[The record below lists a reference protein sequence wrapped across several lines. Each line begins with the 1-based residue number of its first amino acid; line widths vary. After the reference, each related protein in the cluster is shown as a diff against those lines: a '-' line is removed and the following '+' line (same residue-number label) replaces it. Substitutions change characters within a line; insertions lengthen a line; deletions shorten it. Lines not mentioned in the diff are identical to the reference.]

1 MTGALSQTTR
11 EVIQVRPTGVRWR
24 VLWLMVVGSMVAYV
38 LRLNVSIAGEAM
50 IRDLLLTPVQ
60 FGLILSAF
68 AWGYGIFQVPGGLLG
83 EWLGP
88 RRALTLAI
96 AAWGLVTLGT
106 ALLPPAAAGASL
118 IVGVAM
124 VLRFLMGA
132 AQAPIFPVTSGCTVR
147 AWFPVSGWAMPN
159 AWMAVGATVGGVI
172 AGPFVAWLVIQV
184 GWRASFLVV
193 SPLAFVGAALWWWYT
208 RDDPATHPHVNEA
221 ELELIRSDAPP
232 PAPALDA
239 PGAWSAVLVQRD
251 VLLLTASYFCTNYV
265 FYLFFNWF
273 FFYLTEV
280 RQFSAQASGWF
291 TGLQW
296 GIGAMAAL
304 AGGMICERL
313 IRRWGVLAGTRA
325 TAVGGLVCCA
335 ALLVAGAA
343 AGHVLLAVLLLCLSF
358 GCVILVDTAYWVAAM
373 VAGGRHAAAATGLM
387 NTGGNVVGALGAVTV
402 PLVAG
407 AFGWFAAVAS
417 GAVFAL
423 VAAALWFAVR
433 LPSPQLAE
441 ELAAVEAGFP

>member
-1 MTGALSQTTR
+1 
-11 EVIQVRPTGVRWR
+11 
-24 VLWLMVVGSMVAYV
+24 
-38 LRLNVSIAGEAM
+38 
-50 IRDLLLTPVQ
+50 
-60 FGLILSAF
+60 
-68 AWGYGIFQVPGGLLG
+68 
-83 EWLGP
+83 
-88 RRALTLAI
+88 
-96 AAWGLVTLGT
+96 
-106 ALLPPAAAGASL
+106 
-118 IVGVAM
+118 
-124 VLRFLMGA
+124 
-132 AQAPIFPVTSGCTVR
+132 
-147 AWFPVSGWAMPN
+147 
-159 AWMAVGATVGGVI
+159 VI

-184 GWRASFLVV
+184 GWRGSFLVV

-208 RDDPATHPHVNEA
+208 RDDPAAHPHVNEA
-221 ELELIRSDAPP
+221 ELALIRAERPP
-232 PAPALDA
+232 PVLDGA
-239 PGAWSAVLVQRD
+239 GAWTAVLVQRD

-296 GIGAMAAL
+296 GIGAVAAL

-325 TAVGGLVCCA
+325 TAVGGLACCA

-343 AGHVLLAVLLLCLSF
+343 AGHVALAVLLLCLSF
-358 GCVILVDTAYWVAAM
+358 GCVMLVDTAYWVAAM

-402 PLVAG
+402 PLIAG
-407 AFGWFAAVAS
+407 VFGWFAAVAS

-423 VAAALWFAVR
+423 LGAGLWLLVR
-433 LPSPQLAE
+433 LPEPQHAE
-441 ELAAVEAGFP
+441 EHVPVEAGVA

>member
-1 MTGALSQTTR
+1 MREAIQAGA
-11 EVIQVRPTGVRWR
+11 TGVRWR
-24 VLWLMVVGSMVAYV
+24 VLWLMIIGSLVAYV

-50 IRDLLLTPVQ
+50 IRELLLTPVQ

-68 AWGYGIFQVPGGLLG
+68 AWGYGIFQVPGGLFG

-88 RRALTLAI
+88 RRALALAI
-96 AAWGLVTLGT
+96 TAWGLITLGT
-106 ALLPPAAAGASL
+106 ALLPPAAAGATM
-118 IVGVAM
+118 IVGLAM

-132 AQAPIFPVTSGCTVR
+132 AQAPIFPVTSGCSVR
-147 AWFPVSGWAMPN
+147 AWFPVSGWPMPN
-159 AWMAVGATVGGVI
+159 AWMAVGATIGGVI

-184 GWRASFLVV
+184 GWRGSFLVV

-208 RDDPATHPHVNEA
+208 RDDPAAHPHVNEA
-221 ELELIRSDAPP
+221 ELALIRAERPP
-232 PAPALDA
+232 PVLDGA
-239 PGAWSAVLVQRD
+239 GAWTAVLVQRD

-280 RQFSAQASGWF
+280 RQFSAQVSGWF

-296 GIGAMAAL
+296 GIGAVAAL

-325 TAVGGLVCCA
+325 TAVGGLACCA

-343 AGHVLLAVLLLCLSF
+343 AGHVALAVLLLCLSF
-358 GCVILVDTAYWVAAM
+358 GCVMLVDTAYWVAAM

-402 PLVAG
+402 PLIAG
-407 AFGWFAAVAS
+407 VFGWFAAVAS

-423 VAAALWFAVR
+423 LGAGLWLLVR
-433 LPSPQLAE
+433 LPEPQHAE
-441 ELAAVEAGFP
+441 EHVPVEAGVA